1 MFQKR
6 DYNLNIQYTMDIIE
20 IAQKAKN
27 ASLQMAAISSDIK
40 NRALQAMAKALT
52 NNATAIFEA
61 NHADI
66 TRSQNENLD
75 APMLKRLKFDE
86 SKLQSVVDGIAS
98 LELLPDPVGR
108 IQQATLLDD
117 GLELRRVS
125 CPIGVIGMIFESR
138 PDALVQISSLCLKSG
153 NAVLLKG
160 GREAIETNRVL
171 TKVIAEATIAAGI
184 PEGWIQLLET
194 REDVNAMLKLDQY
207 IDLIIPRGSNAFVQ
221 YIMQN
226 SSIAVLGHA
235 DGICHLYIDS
245 AADIDMAVKVA
256 VDAKCQYVSVCNATE
271 TMLVHSDVAKSFL
284 PKLKAELDK
293 YNVEIFG
300 CERVAAIIPD
310 VTPATDTTW
319 KTEYLDYKV
328 SIKVVDSIDE
338 AIAHI
343 NRYSSR
349 HTESIITSDANAAQ
363 RFMDL
368 CDSGSVMWN
377 CSTRFADGFRYG
389 LGAEVGISTSKI
401 HARGPVGLDGL
412 QSYKWRL
419 KGNGHI
425 VADYANGT
433 KTFKHKPLD
442 K

>member
-271 TMLVHSDVAKSFL
+271 TMLVHSDVAKTFL

>member
-1 MFQKR
+1 M
-6 DYNLNIQYTMDIIE
+6 NIIE
-20 IAQKAKN
+20 TAQKAKT

-40 NRALQAMAKALT
+40 NQALQAMAKALT
-52 NNATAIFEA
+52 NNAAAIFEA

-66 TRSQNENLD
+66 ARSQSENLD

-98 LELLPDPVGR
+98 LELLADPVGHV
-108 IQQATLLDD
+108 QQATLLDD

-171 TKVIAEATIAAGI
+171 TKVIAEATIAAGM

-271 TMLVHSDVAKSFL
+271 TMLVHSNVAKVFL

-293 YNVEIFG
+293 HNVEIFG

-343 NRYSSR
+343 NKYSSR
-349 HTESIITSDANAAQ
+349 HTESIITADANAAQ

-433 KTFKHKPLD
+433 KTFKHKPLNN
-442 K
+442 